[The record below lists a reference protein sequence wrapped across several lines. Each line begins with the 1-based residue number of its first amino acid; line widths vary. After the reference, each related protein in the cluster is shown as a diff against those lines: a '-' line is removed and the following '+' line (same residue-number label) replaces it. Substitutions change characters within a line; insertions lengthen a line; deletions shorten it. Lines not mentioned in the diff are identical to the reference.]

1 VIAAGRL
8 AAAFASLL
16 FPRPP
21 AAGPLAVSTPA
32 TLDEAIATVL
42 APAPTATSTP
52 TPGPLVLG
60 VGELH
65 QTAGTAGIASSL
77 SRFTR
82 QVWPPI
88 AARVSDLIVETWVT
102 DGACGKAEAATVGDV
117 ARTTERPAATENE
130 IVALLT
136 RAKASG
142 ARPHILKVSCGE
154 YQLLS
159 PSAAGG
165 SRKEVDFERML
176 ALIEHKLEAKVT
188 EILATRPATDADKL
202 IVVYGGALHNDLH
215 PDPVLAPFSYGLR
228 VFHATAGRYR
238 ELDLYVAAY
247 LERNAAMHG
256 EPWFAAWERAAAPG
270 RPVLIRRSPDSFIVV
285 FARDKD

>member
-1 VIAAGRL
+1 VIAAARL
-8 AAAFASLL
+8 GVAFASLL

-21 AAGPLAVSTPA
+21 AAGKLALSTPA
-32 TLDEAIATVL
+32 TVDDAMAAVL
-42 APAPTATSTP
+42 APAPASVSAAA
-52 TPGPLVLG
+52 GAPLVLG

-65 QTAGTAGIASSL
+65 QTADTAGIASSL

-82 QVWPPI
+82 QIWPLL

-142 ARPHILKVSCGE
+142 ARAHILKVSCAE
-154 YQLLS
+154 YRLLA
-159 PSAAGG
+159 PAAAGG
-165 SRKEVDFERML
+165 ERRPVDFEHML
-176 ALIEHKLEAKVT
+176 ALVEHKLEGTLT
-188 EILATRPATDADKL
+188 EVLATRPAGDAGKL

-215 PDPVLAPFSYGLR
+215 PDPVLARFSYGLR
-228 VFHATAGRYR
+228 AFHATAGRYR
-238 ELDLYVAAY
+238 ELDLYVPAY
-247 LERNAAMHG
+247 LERNPAMRG
-256 EPWFAAWERAAAPG
+256 EPWFALWQRAAAPG

-285 FARDKD
+285 FAKD

>member
-1 VIAAGRL
+1 MIAAARL

-21 AAGPLAVSTPA
+21 VAGPLAVSTPA
-32 TLDEAIATVL
+32 TLAEAMATVL
-42 APAPTATSTP
+42 APAPLAAP
-52 TPGPLVLG
+52 TPGPLLLG

-65 QTAGTAGIASSL
+65 QTTGTAGIASSL
-77 SRFTR
+77 SRFT
-82 QVWPPI
+82 QKIWPLL

-102 DGACGKAEAATVGDV
+102 DGACGKAEAATVDDV

-159 PSAAGG
+159 PSAAAD
-165 SRKEVDFERML
+165 SRRQIDFERML
-176 ALIEHKLEAKVT
+176 ALIEHKLEGKVT
-188 EILATRPATDADKL
+188 EILATRSAADADKL

-238 ELDLYVAAY
+238 ELDLYVPAY

-270 RPVLIRRSPDSFIVV
+270 HPVLIRRSPDSFILV